1 MTKSDILKEKLLST
15 LKETNGLINETA
27 RRVGC
32 SKSTYHRYRKNDK
45 EFDKKVKAVLREIQ
59 KNFRT
64 QAYNEW
70 REEKGDE
77 VIEYVTYFIKSPSA
91 VSEEFRNWA
100 KANFKVPS
108 KSYFD
113 SLDIKV
119 INNMTHKTY
128 SSAIG
133 RSVEL
138 LVKLSLYILCN
149 KKKPIEE
156 NLEFEHKR
164 VEINTQP
171 KIPAKNYDYFK

>member
-45 EFDKKVKAVLREIQ
+45 EFDKKVKAILREIQ
-59 KNFRT
+59 KNHRT
-64 QAYNEW
+64 QIYNEW
-70 REEKGDE
+70 RNEKGDE

-91 VSEEFRNWA
+91 VSEEFRNWS
-100 KANFKVPS
+100 KINFKVPS

-113 SLDIKV
+113 SLDLEV
-119 INNMTHKTY
+119 INGMTNNTY

-133 RSVEL
+133 RSVESL
-138 LVKLSLYILCN
+138 INLSLYILYRKN
-149 KKKPIEE
+149 EAIEE
-156 NLEFEHKR
+156 YLNLEYERK
-164 VEINTQP
+164 EIFMIKLFN
-171 KIPAKNYDYFK
+171 